1 MNPTI
6 PTRTNRGL
14 TIVEV
19 LVSIGIMAVLLV
31 GLVPALTAAAILRRQ
46 GDGVS
51 AATSLAQQQMEAVR
65 EGWQLANYQ
74 LASGGTYVSNTLP
87 AISGLTSSVSTYDFG
102 GFTIPL
108 VNTLLQTTIAVD
120 RAFNWDAATRQFVDV
135 SPATGSPYVPG
146 SQYVVRTSITPLGPQ
161 SYCSGSGTKSPCL
174 DPDTLITSEPA
185 NYKFNRVSN
194 GLGLPYVPLYPLAA
208 CANPSNCLPPI
219 DPNNDVRLFKRVRV
233 MVFRA
238 SATGTPLGVAA
249 DGTVGAQMQT
259 LRRTSKADTAN
270 QAITGPLSVLTTD
283 F

>member
-1 MNPTI
+1 MNPSTSA
-6 PTRTNRGL
+6 RTTRGL

-31 GLVPALTAAAILRRQ
+31 GLVPALTAAALLRRQ

-51 AATSLAQQQMEAVR
+51 AATDLAQQQMEAIR
-65 EGWQLANYQ
+65 EGWQQPNYQ

-87 AISGLTSSVSTYDFG
+87 AISGLTNAISTYDFG
-102 GFTIPL
+102 RFTIPL

-120 RAFNWDAATRQFVDV
+120 RAFNWDEATRQFVDV
-135 SPATGSPYVPG
+135 SPAMGSPYVPG

-174 DPDTLITSEPA
+174 DPDTLITGQPTG
-185 NYKFNRVSN
+185 YKFNRVGN
-194 GLGLPYVPLYPLAA
+194 GLGLPYIPLYPLAA

-233 MVFRA
+233 IVFRA

-249 DGTVGAQMQT
+249 DGTVGAQVQT
-259 LRRTSKADTAN
+259 LRRTSKTDTAN
-270 QAITGPLSVLTTD
+270 QVITGPLSVLTTD